1 MGHIHHADHGWV
13 TPAVSYFVACLGSFV
28 ALRSA
33 RWALVSQ
40 GRTRFVWLLFA
51 STSLGAGIWSMHFIA
66 MLGFSV
72 SGLDISYRPGLT
84 VLSLLVAVAVVG
96 IGLFTVGY
104 WRRRPVLSLL
114 IGGLTTGLGVAAM
127 HYLGMAAMVLPGH
140 LEYDHFTVGLSVA
153 IAVFAATAAL
163 WAALN
168 IRGTLA
174 VLAAAP
180 VMGVAVCAMHYTGM
194 AALSVRVD
202 LAHSTEGGLMA
213 LQFIFP
219 LGAGLGCYVFFGS
232 LAFAVSP
239 SHSNAQPLLLGPAA
253 PLPPRTSGASRPSGT
268 SRPSQASQASQ
279 ASQPARPGRVPEP
292 REAPL
297 GEQLRRAQQVHRAW
311 QEQQFPQ
318 QTAPRPVGGPG
329 AAR

>member
-1 MGHIHHADHGWV
+1 MGAIHHADHGWV

-28 ALRSA
+28 ALRGA
-33 RWALVSQ
+33 RWALVSK
-40 GRTRFVWLLFA
+40 GRTRAVWLLFA

-72 SGLDISYRPGLT
+72 TGVEITYQPGLT

-96 IGLFTVGY
+96 VGLFTVGY
-104 WRRRPVLSLL
+104 WRRQPVLALL
-114 IGGLTTGLGVAAM
+114 VGGLTTGLGVAAM

-140 LEYDHFTVGLSVA
+140 LGYDRTTVGLSVG

-174 VLAAAP
+174 VLSAAP

-194 AALSVRVD
+194 AALSVRLD
-202 LAHSTEGGLMA
+202 ASQGTAGGVMA

-219 LGAGLGCYVFFGS
+219 LGVGLGCYVFFGS

-239 SHSNAQPLLLGPAA
+239 SRPDTQPLLAGPAA
-253 PLPPRTSGASRPSGT
+253 PLPPRAPRPP
-268 SRPSQASQASQ
+268 RP
-279 ASQPARPGRVPEP
+279 PRVPE
-292 REAPL
+292 
-297 GEQLRRAQQVHRAW
+297 QRRHLD
-311 QEQQFPQ
+311 
-318 QTAPRPVGGPG
+318 G
-329 AAR
+329 AGARR

>member
-1 MGHIHHADHGWV
+1 MGEIHHADHGWV
-13 TPAVSYFVACLGSFV
+13 TPAVSYFVACLGAFV

-33 RWALVSQ
+33 RWALVST
-40 GRTRFVWLLFA
+40 GRSRAVWLLFA

-72 SGLDISYRPGLT
+72 TGAEITYQPGLT

-104 WRRRPVLSLL
+104 WRRHPVLSLL
-114 IGGLTTGLGVAAM
+114 VGGLTTGLGVAAM
-127 HYLGMAAMVLPGH
+127 HYLGMAAMVLPGR
-140 LEYDHFTVGLSVA
+140 LGYDHVTVGLSIG

-194 AALSVRVD
+194 AALSVRLD
-202 LAHSTEGGLMA
+202 ASQSTQGGVMA

-219 LGAGLGCYVFFGS
+219 LGVGLGCYVFFGS

-239 SHSNAQPLLLGPAA
+239 SKPSTQPLLVGPAA
-253 PLPPRTSGASRPSGT
+253 PLPPRTP
-268 SRPSQASQASQ
+268 
-279 ASQPARPGRVPEP
+279 RVPP
-292 REAPL
+292 QRQPS
-297 GEQLRRAQQVHRAW
+297 RRTTVR
-311 QEQQFPQ
+311 
-318 QTAPRPVGGPG
+318 R
-329 AAR
+329 

>member
-1 MGHIHHADHGWV
+1 MGEIHHADHGWV
-13 TPAVSYFVACLGSFV
+13 TPAVSYFVACLGAFV

-40 GRTRFVWLLFA
+40 GRTRAVWLLFA

-72 SGLDISYRPGLT
+72 TGAEISYRPGLT
-84 VLSLLVAVAVVG
+84 VLSLLVAVTVVG
-96 IGLFTVGY
+96 VGLFTVGY
-104 WRRRPVLSLL
+104 WRHRALALL
-114 IGGLTTGLGVAAM
+114 VGGLTTGLGVAAM
-127 HYLGMAAMVLPGH
+127 HYLGMAAMVLPGR
-140 LEYDHFTVGLSVA
+140 LGYDLPTVAASVA
-153 IAVFAATAAL
+153 IAVVAATAAL

-194 AALSVRVD
+194 AALSVHLDFSR
-202 LAHSTEGGLMA
+202 STEDGVMA

-219 LGAGLGCYVFFGS
+219 LGVGLGCYVFFGS

-239 SHSNAQPLLLGPAA
+239 SRPNSRPLLAGPAA
-253 PLPPRTSGASRPSGT
+253 PLPPRA
-268 SRPSQASQASQ
+268 
-279 ASQPARPGRVPEP
+279 
-292 REAPL
+292 
-297 GEQLRRAQQVHRAW
+297 
-311 QEQQFPQ
+311 
-318 QTAPRPVGGPG
+318 PG
-329 AAR
+329 AAWAARTPGGPDGPQAPQRRPPLGGAARP

>member
-1 MGHIHHADHGWV
+1 MGEIHHADHGWV
-13 TPAVSYFVACLGSFV
+13 TPAVSYFVACLGAFV

-40 GRTRFVWLLFA
+40 GRSRIAWLLFA

-72 SGLDISYRPGLT
+72 SGVEISYQPGLT
-84 VLSLLVAVAVVG
+84 VVSLLVAVAMVG
-96 IGLFTVGY
+96 VGLFTVGY
-104 WRRRPVLSLL
+104 WRSRPLLALL

-127 HYLGMAAMVLPGH
+127 HYLGMAAMVLPGW
-140 LEYDHFTVGLSVA
+140 LGYDRTTVALSVG

-194 AALSVRVD
+194 AALSVRLD
-202 LAHSTEGGLMA
+202 PSHSTQGGVMA

-219 LGAGLGCYVFFGS
+219 LGVGLGCYVFFGS

-239 SHSNAQPLLLGPAA
+239 SKASTRPLLAGPAA
-253 PLPPRTSGASRPSGT
+253 PLPPRTP
-268 SRPSQASQASQ
+268 
-279 ASQPARPGRVPEP
+279 RVP
-292 REAPL
+292 
-297 GEQLRRAQQVHRAW
+297 
-311 QEQQFPQ
+311 PQ
-318 QTAPRPVGGPG
+318 QRRSMTE
-329 AAR
+329 ARARR

>member
-1 MGHIHHADHGWV
+1 MGAIHHADHGWV
-13 TPAVSYFVACLGSFV
+13 TPAVSYFVACVGAFV

-40 GRTRFVWLLFA
+40 GRTRAVWLLFA

-72 SGLDISYRPGLT
+72 TGVEISYRPGLT

-96 IGLFTVGY
+96 VGLFTVGY
-104 WRRRPVLSLL
+104 WRRHPALALL
-114 IGGLTTGLGVAAM
+114 VGGLTTGLGVAAM
-127 HYLGMAAMVLPGH
+127 HYLGMAAMVLPGR
-140 LEYDHFTVGLSVA
+140 LGYDRLTVAASVV
-153 IAVFAATAAL
+153 IAVVAATAAL

-168 IRGTLA
+168 IRGTIA

-194 AALSVRVD
+194 AALSVHLDFSR
-202 LAHSTEGGLMA
+202 STEDGVMA

-219 LGAGLGCYVFFGS
+219 LGVGLGCYVFFGS

-239 SHSNAQPLLLGPAA
+239 SRSDAQPLLAGPAA
-253 PLPPRTSGASRPSGT
+253 PLPPRAPGA
-268 SRPSQASQASQ
+268 
-279 ASQPARPGRVPEP
+279 ARAARTPGGPDSPLVP
-292 REAPL
+292 
-297 GEQLRRAQQVHRAW
+297 
-311 QEQQFPQ
+311 PQ
-318 QTAPRPVGGPG
+318 QRRRPVGG
-329 AAR
+329 ATRR

>member
-1 MGHIHHADHGWV
+1 MGEIHHADHGWV
-13 TPAVSYFVACLGSFV
+13 TPAVSYFVACLGAFV

-40 GRTRFVWLLFA
+40 GRTRAVWLLFA

-72 SGLDISYRPGLT
+72 TGAEITYQPGLT

-104 WRRRPVLSLL
+104 WRSSPVLSLL

-127 HYLGMAAMVLPGH
+127 HYLGMAAMVLPGR
-140 LEYDHFTVGLSVA
+140 LGYDHVTVWLSVG

-194 AALSVRVD
+194 AALSVRLD
-202 LAHSTEGGLMA
+202 ASQSTQDGVMA

-219 LGAGLGCYVFFGS
+219 LGVGLGCYVFFGS

-239 SHSNAQPLLLGPAA
+239 SKPSTQPLLVGPAA
-253 PLPPRTSGASRPSGT
+253 PLPPRA
-268 SRPSQASQASQ
+268 A
-279 ASQPARPGRVPEP
+279 RVPEQRQP
-292 REAPL
+292 RRRPL
-297 GEQLRRAQQVHRAW
+297 D
-311 QEQQFPQ
+311 
-318 QTAPRPVGGPG
+318 G
-329 AAR
+329 AAARR

>member
-1 MGHIHHADHGWV
+1 MGEIHHADHGWV
-13 TPAVSYFVACLGSFV
+13 TPAVSYFIACLGAFV

-33 RWALVSQ
+33 RWALVSH
-40 GRTRFVWLLFA
+40 GRTRINWLLFA

-72 SGLDISYRPGLT
+72 SGVDITYKPGLT
-84 VLSLLVAVAVVG
+84 VLSLVVAIVVVG

-104 WRRRPVLSLL
+104 SRRPVLSLL
-114 IGGLTTGLGVAAM
+114 AGGLTTGLGVAAM

-140 LEYDHFTVGLSVA
+140 VGYDHTTVALSIG

-168 IRGTLA
+168 IKGTLA

-194 AALSVRVD
+194 AAIAVQLDFSQN
-202 LAHSTEGGLMA
+202 TQGGVMA
-213 LQFIFP
+213 LEFIFP
-219 LGAGLGCYVFFGS
+219 LGVGLGCYVFFGA

-239 SHSNAQPLLLGPAA
+239 SRSVTQPVMVGPAA
-253 PLPPRTSGASRPSGT
+253 PLASRRPLSAQ
-268 SRPSQASQASQ
+268 SR
-279 ASQPARPGRVPEP
+279 
-292 REAPL
+292 
-297 GEQLRRAQQVHRAW
+297 RR
-311 QEQQFPQ
+311 
-318 QTAPRPVGGPG
+318 
-329 AAR
+329 

>member
-1 MGHIHHADHGWV
+1 MGEIHHADHGWV
-13 TPAVSYFVACLGSFV
+13 TPAVSYFVACLGAFV

-33 RWALVSQ
+33 RWALVSK
-40 GRTRFVWLLFA
+40 GRTRAVWLLFA

-72 SGLDISYRPGLT
+72 TGVEISYQPGLT
-84 VLSLLVAVAVVG
+84 VLSLLVAVVVVG
-96 IGLFTVGY
+96 VGLFTVGY
-104 WRRRPVLSLL
+104 WRRQPALALL
-114 IGGLTTGLGVAAM
+114 VGGLTTGLGVAAM
-127 HYLGMAAMVLPGH
+127 HYLGMAAMVLPGQ
-140 LEYDHFTVGLSVA
+140 LGYDKQTVALSIA
-153 IAVFAATAAL
+153 IAVVAATAAL

-202 LAHSTEGGLMA
+202 FSHSTQNGVMA

-219 LGAGLGCYVFFGS
+219 LGVGLGCYVFFGS

-239 SHSNAQPLLLGPAA
+239 SRPTSQPLLAGPAA
-253 PLPPRTSGASRPSGT
+253 PLPPRAPRAP
-268 SRPSQASQASQ
+268 
-279 ASQPARPGRVPEP
+279 RVPQQRP
-292 REAPL
+292 A
-297 GEQLRRAQQVHRAW
+297 GAGVRR
-311 QEQQFPQ
+311 
-318 QTAPRPVGGPG
+318 
-329 AAR
+329 

>member
-1 MGHIHHADHGWV
+1 MGEIHHADHGWV
-13 TPAVSYFVACLGSFV
+13 TPAVSYFVACLGAFV

-40 GRTRFVWLLFA
+40 GRTRAVWLLFA

-72 SGLDISYRPGLT
+72 TGAEISYRPGLT
-84 VLSLLVAVAVVG
+84 VLSLLVAVTVVG
-96 IGLFTVGY
+96 VGLFTVGY
-104 WRRRPVLSLL
+104 WRHRALALL
-114 IGGLTTGLGVAAM
+114 VGGLTTGLGVAAM
-127 HYLGMAAMVLPGH
+127 HYLGMAAMVLPGR
-140 LEYDHFTVGLSVA
+140 LGYDLPTVAASVA
-153 IAVFAATAAL
+153 IAVVAATAAL

-194 AALSVRVD
+194 AALSVHLDFSR
-202 LAHSTEGGLMA
+202 STEDGVMA

-219 LGAGLGCYVFFGS
+219 LGVGLGCYVFFGS

-239 SHSNAQPLLLGPAA
+239 SRPNSRPLLAGPAA
-253 PLPPRTSGASRPSGT
+253 PLPPRA
-268 SRPSQASQASQ
+268 
-279 ASQPARPGRVPEP
+279 
-292 REAPL
+292 
-297 GEQLRRAQQVHRAW
+297 
-311 QEQQFPQ
+311 
-318 QTAPRPVGGPG
+318 PG
-329 AAR
+329 AA

>member
-1 MGHIHHADHGWV
+1 MGEIHHADHGWV
-13 TPAVSYFVACLGSFV
+13 TPAVSYFVACLGAFV

-33 RWALVSQ
+33 RWALVST
-40 GRTRFVWLLFA
+40 GRTRVYWLLFA
-51 STSLGAGIWSMHFIA
+51 STSLGASIWSMHFIA

-72 SGLDISYRPGLT
+72 TGIDISYRPGLT
-84 VLSLLVAVAVVG
+84 VLSLLVAVFVVG
-96 IGLFTVGY
+96 LGMFAVGY
-104 WRRRPVLSLL
+104 GRRLPALL
-114 IGGLTTGLGVAAM
+114 AGGLTTGLGVAAM

-140 LEYDHFTVGLSVA
+140 LDYDRTTVWASVG

-194 AALSVRVD
+194 AAVSVRLD
-202 LAHSTEGGLMA
+202 AAQSTEGGVMA

-219 LGAGLGCYVFFGS
+219 LVVGLGCYIFFGS

-239 SHSNAQPLLLGPAA
+239 SSTTIGTQPILVGRAA
-253 PLPPRTSGASRPSGT
+253 PL
-268 SRPSQASQASQ
+268 
-279 ASQPARPGRVPEP
+279 
-292 REAPL
+292 
-297 GEQLRRAQQVHRAW
+297 
-311 QEQQFPQ
+311 
-318 QTAPRPVGGPG
+318 APRG
-329 AAR
+329 R

>member
-1 MGHIHHADHGWV
+1 MGEIHHADHGWV
-13 TPAVSYFVACLGSFV
+13 TPAVSYFVACLGAFV

-33 RWALVSQ
+33 RWALVST
-40 GRTRFVWLLFA
+40 GRSRAVWLLFA

-72 SGLDISYRPGLT
+72 TGAEITYQPGLT

-104 WRRRPVLSLL
+104 WRGHPVLSLL
-114 IGGLTTGLGVAAM
+114 VGGLTTGLGVAAM
-127 HYLGMAAMVLPGH
+127 HYLGMAAMVLPGR
-140 LEYDHFTVGLSVA
+140 LGYDHVTVGLSIG

-194 AALSVRVD
+194 AALSVRLD
-202 LAHSTEGGLMA
+202 ASHSTQGGVMA

-219 LGAGLGCYVFFGS
+219 LGVGLGCYVFFGS

-239 SHSNAQPLLLGPAA
+239 SKPSTQPLLVGPAA
-253 PLPPRTSGASRPSGT
+253 PLPPRTP
-268 SRPSQASQASQ
+268 
-279 ASQPARPGRVPEP
+279 RVPP
-292 REAPL
+292 QRQPL
-297 GEQLRRAQQVHRAW
+297 SRTASGRR
-311 QEQQFPQ
+311 
-318 QTAPRPVGGPG
+318 
-329 AAR
+329 

>member
-1 MGHIHHADHGWV
+1 MGEIHHADHGWV
-13 TPAVSYFVACLGSFV
+13 TPAVSYFVACLGAFV

-33 RWALVSQ
+33 RWALVST
-40 GRTRFVWLLFA
+40 GRSRVVWLLFA

-72 SGLDISYRPGLT
+72 TGAEITYQPGLT

-104 WRRRPVLSLL
+104 WRGHPVLSLL
-114 IGGLTTGLGVAAM
+114 VGGLTTGLGVAAM
-127 HYLGMAAMVLPGH
+127 HYLGMAAMVLPGR
-140 LEYDHFTVGLSVA
+140 LGYDHVTVGLSIG

-194 AALSVRVD
+194 AALSVRLD
-202 LAHSTEGGLMA
+202 ASQSTQDGVMA

-219 LGAGLGCYVFFGS
+219 LGVGLGCYVFFGS

-239 SHSNAQPLLLGPAA
+239 SKPSTQPLLVGPAA
-253 PLPPRTSGASRPSGT
+253 PLPPRTP
-268 SRPSQASQASQ
+268 
-279 ASQPARPGRVPEP
+279 RVPP
-292 REAPL
+292 QRQPL
-297 GEQLRRAQQVHRAW
+297 SRTASGRR
-311 QEQQFPQ
+311 
-318 QTAPRPVGGPG
+318 
-329 AAR
+329 

>member
-1 MGHIHHADHGWV
+1 MGEIHHADHGWV
-13 TPAVSYFVACLGSFV
+13 TPAVSYFVACLGAFV

-33 RWALVSQ
+33 RWALVSH
-40 GRTRFVWLLFA
+40 GRTKAVWLLFA

-72 SGLDISYRPGLT
+72 TGIEITYQPGLT

-104 WRRRPVLSLL
+104 WRRRPLL
-114 IGGLTTGLGVAAM
+114 ALLAGGLTTGLGVAAM
-127 HYLGMAAMVLPGH
+127 HYLGMAAMVLPGFLH
-140 LEYDHFTVGLSVA
+140 YDRFTVWLSVA

-194 AALSVRVD
+194 AALSVRLD
-202 LAHSTEGGLMA
+202 LSHSTQNGVMA
-213 LQFIFP
+213 LEFIFP
-219 LGAGLGCYVFFGS
+219 LGVGLGCYVFFGA

-239 SHSNAQPLLLGPAA
+239 SKNASQPVLVGPAA
-253 PLPPRTSGASRPSGT
+253 PLPPRASFTPGGTGPS
-268 SRPSQASQASQ
+268 
-279 ASQPARPGRVPEP
+279 RVP
-292 REAPL
+292 
-297 GEQLRRAQQVHRAW
+297 
-311 QEQQFPQ
+311 PQ
-318 QTAPRPVGGPG
+318 QPRRPVGE
-329 AAR
+329 ARARR

>member
-1 MGHIHHADHGWV
+1 MGEIHHADHGWV
-13 TPAVSYFVACLGSFV
+13 TPAASYFVACLGAFV

-40 GRTRFVWLLFA
+40 GRSRIAWLLFA

-72 SGLDISYRPGLT
+72 SGADITYQPGLT
-84 VLSLLVAVAVVG
+84 VFSLLVAVAVVG
-96 IGLFTVGY
+96 VGLFTVGY
-104 WRRRPVLSLL
+104 WRSHPLLALL

-140 LEYDHFTVGLSVA
+140 LGYDHVTVGLSVA

-194 AALSVRVD
+194 AALSVHLD
-202 LAHSTEGGLMA
+202 YSHSTQGGVMA

-219 LGAGLGCYVFFGS
+219 LGVGLGCYVFFGS

-239 SHSNAQPLLLGPAA
+239 SKTTTKPLLAGPAA
-253 PLPPRTSGASRPSGT
+253 PLPPRP
-268 SRPSQASQASQ
+268 P
-279 ASQPARPGRVPEP
+279 RVP
-292 REAPL
+292 
-297 GEQLRRAQQVHRAW
+297 
-311 QEQQFPQ
+311 PQ
-318 QTAPRPVGGPG
+318 QRRPMTE
-329 AAR
+329 ARARR

>member
-1 MGHIHHADHGWV
+1 MGEIHHADHGWV
-13 TPAVSYFVACLGSFV
+13 TPAVSYFVACLGAFV

-40 GRTRFVWLLFA
+40 GRTRVLWLLFA

-72 SGLDISYRPGLT
+72 TGVDISYRPGLT
-84 VLSLLVAVAVVG
+84 VLSLLVAIAVVG

-104 WRRRPVLSLL
+104 SRRPVLSLL
-114 IGGLTTGLGVAAM
+114 AGGLTTGLGVAAM

-140 LEYDHFTVGLSVA
+140 LGYDRLTVGLSVA

-163 WAALN
+163 WATLN

-194 AALSVRVD
+194 AALSVRLD
-202 LAHSTEGGLMA
+202 FSHSTQGGVMA

-219 LGAGLGCYVFFGS
+219 LGVGLGCYVFFGS

-239 SHSNAQPLLLGPAA
+239 SRGTTQPLLLGPAA
-253 PLPPRTSGASRPSGT
+253 PLVPLVPRRPRRRDEAGA
-268 SRPSQASQASQ
+268 
-279 ASQPARPGRVPEP
+279 
-292 REAPL
+292 
-297 GEQLRRAQQVHRAW
+297 RR
-311 QEQQFPQ
+311 
-318 QTAPRPVGGPG
+318 
-329 AAR
+329 

>member
-1 MGHIHHADHGWV
+1 MGAIHHADHGWV

-33 RWALVSQ
+33 RWALVSK
-40 GRTRFVWLLFA
+40 GRTRAVWLLFA

-72 SGLDISYRPGLT
+72 TGAEITYQPGLT

-96 IGLFTVGY
+96 VGLFTVGY
-104 WRRRPVLSLL
+104 WRSQPVLALL
-114 IGGLTTGLGVAAM
+114 AGGLTTGLGVAAM

-140 LEYDHFTVGLSVA
+140 LGYDQTTVWLSVG

-174 VLAAAP
+174 VLSAAP

-194 AALSVRVD
+194 AALSVRLD
-202 LAHSTEGGLMA
+202 ESQSTQGGVMA

-219 LGAGLGCYVFFGS
+219 LGVGLGCYVFFGS

-239 SHSNAQPLLLGPAA
+239 SRPDTQPLLAGPAA
-253 PLPPRTSGASRPSGT
+253 PLPPRAPRPP
-268 SRPSQASQASQ
+268 RP
-279 ASQPARPGRVPEP
+279 PRVPE
-292 REAPL
+292 
-297 GEQLRRAQQVHRAW
+297 QRRHLD
-311 QEQQFPQ
+311 
-318 QTAPRPVGGPG
+318 G
-329 AAR
+329 A

>member
-1 MGHIHHADHGWV
+1 MGEIHHADHGWV
-13 TPAVSYFVACLGSFV
+13 TPAASYFVACLGAFV

-33 RWALVSQ
+33 RWALVSR
-40 GRTRFVWLLFA
+40 GRTKAVWLLFA

-72 SGLDISYRPGLT
+72 SGVAITYQLGLT
-84 VLSLLVAVAVVG
+84 VLSLLVAIAVVG
-96 IGLFTVGY
+96 LGLFTVGY
-104 WRRRPVLSLL
+104 SRRPVLSLL
-114 IGGLTTGLGVAAM
+114 AGGLTTGLGVAAM

-140 LEYDHFTVGLSVA
+140 LGYDDATVALSIG

-194 AALSVRVD
+194 AALSVRLD
-202 LAHSTEGGLMA
+202 FSRGTEGGLMA
-213 LQFIFP
+213 LQFLFP
-219 LGAGLGCYVFFGS
+219 LGVGLGCYVFFGS

-239 SHSNAQPLLLGPAA
+239 SRTAAQPVLVGPAA
-253 PLPPRTSGASRPSGT
+253 PLVPRQR
-268 SRPSQASQASQ
+268 
-279 ASQPARPGRVPEP
+279 
-292 REAPL
+292 
-297 GEQLRRAQQVHRAW
+297 
-311 QEQQFPQ
+311 
-318 QTAPRPVGGPG
+318 RPVN
-329 AAR
+329 ARH

>member
-1 MGHIHHADHGWV
+1 MGEIHHADHGWV
-13 TPAVSYFVACLGSFV
+13 TPAVSYFVACLGAFV

-33 RWALVSQ
+33 RWSLVST
-40 GRTRFVWLLFA
+40 GRTRAVWLLFA

-72 SGLDISYRPGLT
+72 TGVEISYQPGLT
-84 VLSLLVAVAVVG
+84 VLSLLVAVAFVG
-96 IGLFTVGY
+96 VGLFTVGY
-104 WRRRPVLSLL
+104 WRRRPALALL

-127 HYLGMAAMVLPGH
+127 HYLGMAAMVLPGQ
-140 LEYDHFTVGLSVA
+140 LGYDHVTVALSVA
-153 IAVFAATAAL
+153 IAVVAATAAL

-194 AALSVRVD
+194 AALSVQVD
-202 LAHSTEGGLMA
+202 FSHSTQDGVMA

-219 LGAGLGCYVFFGS
+219 LGVGLGCYVFFGS

-239 SHSNAQPLLLGPAA
+239 SRPDAQPLLAGPAA
-253 PLPPRTSGASRPSGT
+253 PLPPRA
-268 SRPSQASQASQ
+268 
-279 ASQPARPGRVPEP
+279 P
-292 REAPL
+292 R
-297 GEQLRRAQQVHRAW
+297 
-311 QEQQFPQ
+311 
-318 QTAPRPVGGPG
+318 APRPPREPLVPQQRLRG
-329 AAR
+329 ADVRR

>member
-1 MGHIHHADHGWV
+1 MGEIHHADHGWI

-40 GRTRFVWLLFA
+40 GRTRANWLLFA
-51 STSLGAGIWSMHFIA
+51 ATSLGAGIWSMHFIA

-72 SGLDISYRPGLT
+72 SGVDITYRPGLT
-84 VLSLLVAVAVVG
+84 VLSLVVAIVVVG
-96 IGLFTVGY
+96 VGLFTVGY
-104 WRRRPVLSLL
+104 SRRPVLSLL
-114 IGGLTTGLGVAAM
+114 AGGLTTGLGVAAM

-140 LEYDHFTVGLSVA
+140 VHYDRTTVGLSIG

-194 AALSVRVD
+194 SALSVELD
-202 LAHSTEGGLMA
+202 FSQSTQGGVMA
-213 LQFIFP
+213 LEFIFP
-219 LGAGLGCYVFFGS
+219 LGVGLGCYVFFGA

-239 SHSNAQPLLLGPAA
+239 SKNVTQPLVVGHAA
-253 PLPPRTSGASRPSGT
+253 PL
-268 SRPSQASQASQ
+268 
-279 ASQPARPGRVPEP
+279 
-292 REAPL
+292 
-297 GEQLRRAQQVHRAW
+297 
-311 QEQQFPQ
+311 
-318 QTAPRPVGGPG
+318 
-329 AAR
+329 AARRR

>member
-1 MGHIHHADHGWV
+1 MGAIHHADHGWV
-13 TPAVSYFVACLGSFV
+13 TPAVSYFVACLGAFV

-33 RWALVSQ
+33 RWALVSK
-40 GRTRFVWLLFA
+40 GKTRAVWLLFA

-72 SGLDISYRPGLT
+72 SGVQISYQPGLT

-104 WRRRPVLSLL
+104 WRRRPVLALL
-114 IGGLTTGLGVAAM
+114 VGGLTTGLGVAAM
-127 HYLGMAAMVLPGH
+127 HYLGMAAMVLPGR
-140 LEYDHFTVGLSVA
+140 LGYDHLTVGLSIG

-194 AALSVRVD
+194 AALSVQVD
-202 LAHSTEGGLMA
+202 FSHSTQDGVMA

-219 LGAGLGCYVFFGS
+219 LGVGLGCYVFFGS

-239 SHSNAQPLLLGPAA
+239 SRPSSQPLLAGPAA
-253 PLPPRTSGASRPSGT
+253 PLPPR
-268 SRPSQASQASQ
+268 
-279 ASQPARPGRVPEP
+279 
-292 REAPL
+292 
-297 GEQLRRAQQVHRAW
+297 
-311 QEQQFPQ
+311 
-318 QTAPRPVGGPG
+318 APRPPRVPQQRAAG
-329 AAR
+329 AGVRR

>member
-1 MGHIHHADHGWV
+1 MGEIHHADHGWV
-13 TPAVSYFVACLGSFV
+13 TPAVSYFVACLGAFV

-33 RWALVSQ
+33 RWALIST
-40 GRTRFVWLLFA
+40 GRSRVVWLLFA

-72 SGLDISYRPGLT
+72 SGVEISYQPGLT

-104 WRRRPVLSLL
+104 WRSRPVLSLL

-140 LEYDHFTVGLSVA
+140 LGYDHLTVAGSIA
-153 IAVFAATAAL
+153 IAVVAATAAL

-194 AALSVRVD
+194 AALSVRLD
-202 LAHSTEGGLMA
+202 YSHSTAGGVMA
-213 LQFIFP
+213 LEFIFP
-219 LGAGLGCYVFFGS
+219 LGVGLGCYVFFGA

-239 SHSNAQPLLLGPAA
+239 SKPSAQPLLVGPAA
-253 PLPPRTSGASRPSGT
+253 PLPPRASFVPKAE
-268 SRPSQASQASQ
+268 Q
-279 ASQPARPGRVPEP
+279 PGRVP
-292 REAPL
+292 
-297 GEQLRRAQQVHRAW
+297 
-311 QEQQFPQ
+311 PQ
-318 QTAPRPVGGPG
+318 QRRRPVGEAGT
-329 AAR
+329 RR

>member
-1 MGHIHHADHGWV
+1 MGEIHHADHGWV
-13 TPAVSYFVACLGSFV
+13 TPAVSYFVACLGAFV

-40 GRTRFVWLLFA
+40 GRSRVAWLLFA

-72 SGLDISYRPGLT
+72 SGVEISYQPGLT

-96 IGLFTVGY
+96 VGLFTVGY
-104 WRRRPVLSLL
+104 WRSHPVLALL
-114 IGGLTTGLGVAAM
+114 VGGLTTGLGVAAM

-140 LEYDHFTVGLSVA
+140 LGYDHVTVGLSIG

-194 AALSVRVD
+194 AALSVRLD
-202 LAHSTEGGLMA
+202 PSRSTQGGVMA

-219 LGAGLGCYVFFGS
+219 LGVGLGCYVFFGS

-239 SHSNAQPLLLGPAA
+239 SKAATKPLLAGPAA
-253 PLPPRTSGASRPSGT
+253 PLPPRTP
-268 SRPSQASQASQ
+268 
-279 ASQPARPGRVPEP
+279 RVPP
-292 REAPL
+292 QQRRLL
-297 GEQLRRAQQVHRAW
+297 GEARARR
-311 QEQQFPQ
+311 
-318 QTAPRPVGGPG
+318 
-329 AAR
+329 

>member
-1 MGHIHHADHGWV
+1 MGEIHHADHGWV
-13 TPAVSYFVACLGSFV
+13 TPAVSYFVACVGAFV

-33 RWALVSQ
+33 RWALVSR
-40 GRTRFVWLLFA
+40 GRTRAVWLLFA

-72 SGLDISYRPGLT
+72 TGVEIGYRPGLT

-96 IGLFTVGY
+96 VGLFTVGY
-104 WRRRPVLSLL
+104 WRRRVLALL
-114 IGGLTTGLGVAAM
+114 VGGLTTGLGVAAM
-127 HYLGMAAMVLPGH
+127 HYLGMAAMVLPGT
-140 LEYDHFTVGLSVA
+140 LGYDRPTVAASVA
-153 IAVFAATAAL
+153 IAVVAATAAL

-194 AALSVRVD
+194 AALSVQLDFSR
-202 LAHSTEGGLMA
+202 STEAGVMA

-219 LGAGLGCYVFFGS
+219 LGVGLGCYVFFGS

-239 SHSNAQPLLLGPAA
+239 SRSDSQPLLAGPAA
-253 PLPPRTSGASRPSGT
+253 PLPPRPQRASGT
-268 SRPSQASQASQ
+268 
-279 ASQPARPGRVPEP
+279 ARAAEAARTPGDQGSPLLPQR
-292 REAPL
+292 RPL
-297 GEQLRRAQQVHRAW
+297 G
-311 QEQQFPQ
+311 
-318 QTAPRPVGGPG
+318 G
-329 AAR
+329 AARR

>member
-1 MGHIHHADHGWV
+1 MGEIHHADHGWV
-13 TPAVSYFVACLGSFV
+13 TPAVSYFVACLGAFV

-40 GRTRFVWLLFA
+40 GRTRVVWLLFA

-72 SGLDISYRPGLT
+72 SGVEISYQPWLT

-104 WRRRPVLSLL
+104 SRRPVLSLL
-114 IGGLTTGLGVAAM
+114 VGGLTTGLGVAAM

-140 LEYDHFTVGLSVA
+140 LRYDHVTVGLSVA

-163 WAALN
+163 WATLN

-194 AALSVRVD
+194 AALSVQLD
-202 LAHSTEGGLMA
+202 FSHSTQGGVMA

-219 LGAGLGCYVFFGS
+219 LGVGLGCYVFFGS

-239 SHSNAQPLLLGPAA
+239 SRASSQPLLVGPAA
-253 PLPPRTSGASRPSGT
+253 PL
-268 SRPSQASQASQ
+268 
-279 ASQPARPGRVPEP
+279 V
-292 REAPL
+292 
-297 GEQLRRAQQVHRAW
+297 
-311 QEQQFPQ
+311 
-318 QTAPRPVGGPG
+318 PRPRRPLNQAG
-329 AAR
+329 ARR

>member
-1 MGHIHHADHGWV
+1 MGAIHHADHGWV

-33 RWALVSQ
+33 RWALIST
-40 GRTRFVWLLFA
+40 GRTRAVWLLFA

-72 SGLDISYRPGLT
+72 TGVEISYQPGLT

-96 IGLFTVGY
+96 VGLFTVGY
-104 WRRRPVLSLL
+104 WRRRPVLALL
-114 IGGLTTGLGVAAM
+114 AGGLTTGLGVAAM

-140 LEYDHFTVGLSVA
+140 LGYDHVTVALSVG

-194 AALSVRVD
+194 AALSVRLD
-202 LAHSTEGGLMA
+202 LSHSTAGGVMA

-219 LGAGLGCYVFFGS
+219 LGVGLGCYVFFGS

-239 SHSNAQPLLLGPAA
+239 SRPDSQPLLAGPAA
-253 PLPPRTSGASRPSGT
+253 PLPPRAP
-268 SRPSQASQASQ
+268 
-279 ASQPARPGRVPEP
+279 RVPEQRQRRQGQAQRRP
-292 REAPL
+292 RLDEA
-297 GEQLRRAQQVHRAW
+297 GARR
-311 QEQQFPQ
+311 
-318 QTAPRPVGGPG
+318 
-329 AAR
+329 

>member
-1 MGHIHHADHGWV
+1 MGEIHHADHGWV
-13 TPAVSYFVACLGSFV
+13 TPAVSYFVACLGAFV

-40 GRTRFVWLLFA
+40 GRTRVAWLLFA

-72 SGLDISYRPGLT
+72 TGVEISYQPVLT

-96 IGLFTVGY
+96 VGLFTVGY

-114 IGGLTTGLGVAAM
+114 VGGLTTGLGVAAM
-127 HYLGMAAMVLPGH
+127 HYLGMAAMVLPGR
-140 LEYDHFTVGLSVA
+140 LGYDHLTVALSVA
-153 IAVFAATAAL
+153 IAVIAATAAL

-194 AALSVRVD
+194 AALSVRLD
-202 LAHSTEGGLMA
+202 FSHSTQGGVMA

-219 LGAGLGCYVFFGS
+219 LGVGLGCYVFFGS

-239 SHSNAQPLLLGPAA
+239 SRGTPQPLLVGPAA
-253 PLPPRTSGASRPSGT
+253 PLPARATRT
-268 SRPSQASQASQ
+268 
-279 ASQPARPGRVPEP
+279 ARTACTAR
-292 REAPL
+292 
-297 GEQLRRAQQVHRAW
+297 
-311 QEQQFPQ
+311 
-318 QTAPRPVGGPG
+318 TAPS
-329 AAR
+329 ARN

>member
-1 MGHIHHADHGWV
+1 MGEIHHADHGWV
-13 TPAVSYFVACLGSFV
+13 TPAVSYFVACLGAYI
-28 ALRSA
+28 ALRA
-33 RWALVSQ
+33 TRWALVSR
-40 GRTRFVWLLFA
+40 GRTRAGWLMFA

-72 SGLDISYRPGLT
+72 RGVEITYRPGLT

-104 WRRRPVLSLL
+104 WRGKPVLSLMV
-114 IGGLTTGLGVAAM
+114 GGLTTGLGVAAM
-127 HYLGMAAMVLPGH
+127 HYLGMAAMVLPG
-140 LEYDHFTVGLSVA
+140 LLRYDRFTVGLSIG

-168 IRGTLA
+168 IRGTSA

-194 AALSVRVD
+194 AALSVRLD
-202 LAHSTEGGLMA
+202 LSHSTAGGVMA

-219 LGAGLGCYVFFGS
+219 LAVGLGCYVFLGS

-239 SHSNAQPLLLGPAA
+239 SKPSARPVLAGPAA
-253 PLPPRTSGASRPSGT
+253 PLPPRP
-268 SRPSQASQASQ
+268 P
-279 ASQPARPGRVPEP
+279 RVPP
-292 REAPL
+292 QRSRMSS
-297 GEQLRRAQQVHRAW
+297 RRTVRS
-311 QEQQFPQ
+311 
-318 QTAPRPVGGPG
+318 
-329 AAR
+329 